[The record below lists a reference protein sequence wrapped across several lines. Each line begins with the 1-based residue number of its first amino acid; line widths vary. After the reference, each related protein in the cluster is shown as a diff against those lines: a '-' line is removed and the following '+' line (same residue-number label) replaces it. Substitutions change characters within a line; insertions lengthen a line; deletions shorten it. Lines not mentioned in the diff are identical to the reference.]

1 MKFFSFILASV
12 FFLQANAWGI
22 STIIDDDHATT
33 YVSQFDKSINDEV
46 SAEMRLLDT
55 MEPSKA
61 EARFLNKFDR
71 KFKKFRNDVNLF
83 IQDLTDSELLEM
95 LHDLIHD
102 LKTHGNFEYANAIMK
117 NYTVISEKDVRNI
130 LIQMVSVESQINAKQ
145 ELKNK
150 IELAGG
156 FSAYQKQVKKYK
168 KEHINVACRAGKI
181 AAIVFITPI
190 VLLSMQSGLAV
201 GAAVYF
207 WSLSALE
214 LTLLIGTFLGLHIY
228 VLPRMIY
235 RLKTGCYKVEA

>member
-1 MKFFSFILASV
+1 MRFFSFILASV
-12 FFLQANAWGI
+12 FFLQANAWGL

-33 YVSQFDKSINDEV
+33 YMSQFDKSMNDEV
-46 SAEMRLLDT
+46 TSEMNLLDV

-83 IQDLTDSELLEM
+83 VEDLTDSELMEM
-95 LHDLIHD
+95 LQDLIHD
-102 LKTHGNFEYANAIMK
+102 LKTHGNFEYANAIIK
-117 NYTVISEKDVRNI
+117 HYPVISEKDVRQI
-130 LIQMVSVESQINAKQ
+130 LIEMVSDDAQKNAKQ

-150 IELAGG
+150 IAKAGG
-156 FSAYQKQVKKYK
+156 FAAYQKEMKKYK
-168 KEHINVACRAGKI
+168 REHINVACRAGKI
-181 AAIVFITPI
+181 AAIVFISPI

-201 GAAVYF
+201 GAALYF

-214 LTLLIGTFLGLHIY
+214 LSLLIGTFLGLHII